1 MGRVAAAASLAQVG
15 GTDLKGL
22 SLSCPWNFVHLGSM
36 VCNSHRELTSL
47 GSCSTRDGPRPPAC
61 RHPDR
66 ALQPHEP
73 WPGRPSSAVPRHR
86 PSPLR
91 PTAALLQNGL
101 ALRLGR
107 QSCVSM
113 HPVTPQITS
122 HPGSTAAVWHETCR
136 CTRATT
142 CVGKNTESARAATA
156 SWAQS

>member
-1 MGRVAAAASLAQVG
+1 VQLGR
-15 GTDLKGL
+15 
-22 SLSCPWNFVHLGSM
+22 M

-73 WPGRPSSAVPRHR
+73 WPGRSSSAVPRHR

-113 HPVTPQITS
+113 HPLTTQNTT
-122 HPGSTAAVWHETCR
+122 HPGSTAAVWLRHVAVRGQRPAWGRTPR
-136 CTRATT
+136 VLGLPWPHGHSLDR
-142 CVGKNTESARAATA
+142 GNPSAH
-156 SWAQS
+156 